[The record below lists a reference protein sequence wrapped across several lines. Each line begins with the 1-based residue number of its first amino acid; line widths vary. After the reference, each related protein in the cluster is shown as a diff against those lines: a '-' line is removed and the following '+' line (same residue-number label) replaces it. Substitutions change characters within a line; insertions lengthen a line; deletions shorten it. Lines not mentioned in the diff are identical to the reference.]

1 MKKVFEISKWE
12 FLEKVKTR
20 AFILSLIITPALV
33 IIVSIGGTFLPT
45 TEQETT
51 RAIGIMDSSMVY
63 FYPLSKTLENY
74 KLDNGQPAYLVFNL
88 YQPMENFEN
97 NIESADREVYKNK
110 ISGYILLIRF
120 PGDSLNIEY
129 RSSNSGNFKDVQRIE
144 TTVKEVRIKIG
155 LTKLGI
161 NPELLKSSL
170 GNITVSQIT
179 VKEGIEVKQSDF
191 LTEFLY
197 AIVFIMLLLMM
208 IIYSGQMLVR
218 SLVEE
223 KSNRL
228 IEILIS
234 SCTPEELLAGKIL
247 GLSALGLFQML
258 IWACIGI
265 VLAGSSMIP
274 ASAFNNIFIM
284 LIYFVLGFLFYTAL
298 FVGIGSIVT
307 TEQEAQQI
315 TSYLSLILVLPIA
328 ISASAIFNPDSVL
341 VEILSFIPLTIPAIM
356 LLKINIVSVSMIE
369 ILSTIIIMIASIYI
383 TIFVASKIFRIGILS
398 YGKKPGIKELISWIK
413 EK

>member
-33 IIVSIGGTFLPT
+33 IIISIGGTFVSST
-45 TEQETT
+45 DQESTK
-51 RAIGIMDSSMVY
+51 AIGILDSSLVY
-63 FYPLSKTLENY
+63 FYPLSKTLENI
-74 KLDNGQPAYLVFNL
+74 KVDNGQPAYLAFNL
-88 YQPMENFEN
+88 YEPMADFKK
-97 NIESADREVYKNK
+97 NISSADREVYNNK
-110 ISGYILLIRF
+110 IAGYILIRRF
-120 PGDSLNIEY
+120 QDDSLGVEY
-129 RSSNSGNFKDVQRIE
+129 RSKNPGNFKDAQRIE
-144 TTVKEVRIKIG
+144 SAIKDVRVQISLK
-155 LTKLGI
+155 KLGI
-161 NPELLKSSL
+161 NPGSLRTALNDVTVNQVTIKEDGKSEK
-170 GNITVSQIT
+170 T
-179 VKEGIEVKQSDF
+179 DF
-191 LTEFLY
+191 MAEFLSS
-197 AIVFIMLLLMM
+197 IIFIMLLLMM

-223 KSNRL
+223 KSNKL

-234 SCTPEELLAGKIL
+234 SCTPDELLAGKIL
-247 GLSALGLFQML
+247 GLTALGLFQML

-265 VLAGSSMIP
+265 ALAGSAMIP
-274 ASAFNNIFIM
+274 VSAFDHILIM

-315 TSYLSLILVLPIA
+315 TSYLSLMLVLPIA
-328 ISASAIFNPDSVL
+328 ISASAIFNPDSTL
-341 VEILSFIPLTIPAIM
+341 VEILSLIPFTIPAIM
-356 LLKINIVSVSMIE
+356 LLKINVVSVPPLE
-369 ILSTIIIMIASIYI
+369 ILLTSIIMIASIYI
-383 TIFVASKIFRIGILS
+383 TIFAASKIFRIGILS

>member
-33 IIVSIGGTFLPT
+33 ILVSIGGTLISAN
-45 TEQETT
+45 EQETT
-51 RAIGIMDSSMVY
+51 KAIGVIDSSMVY
-63 FYPLSKTLENY
+63 YFPLSQALEDY

-88 YQPMENFEN
+88 NHTTENLREN
-97 NIESADREVYKNK
+97 IKTADRDVYKNK
-110 ISGYILLIRF
+110 IAGYILLKNY
-120 PGDSLNIEY
+120 GDSLSVEY
-129 RSSNSGNFKDVQRIE
+129 RSSSSGNFKDVQRIE
-144 TTVKEVRIKIG
+144 NAVKEVRIKIG
-155 LTKLGI
+155 LSKLGI
-161 NPELLKSSL
+161 NPELLRSSFD
-170 GNITVSQIT
+170 NITVDQVT
-179 VKEGIEVKQSDF
+179 VKDGDQVKQSDF
-191 LTEFLY
+191 LSEFLS

-223 KSNRL
+223 KSNKL

-247 GLSALGLFQML
+247 GLSALGLFQMF
-258 IWACIGI
+258 IWTCIGI
-265 VLAGSSMIP
+265 ALAGSSVIP
-274 ASAFNNIFIM
+274 PSAFNNFFIM
-284 LIYFVLGFLFYTAL
+284 LVYFILGFLFYTAL

-328 ISASAIFNPDSVL
+328 ISASAIFNPDSLL

-356 LLKINIVSVSMIE
+356 LLKINVIDVPPIE

-383 TIFVASKIFRIGILS
+383 TILAASKIFRIGILS

>member
-33 IIVSIGGTFLPT
+33 ILISIGGTLISAN
-45 TEQETT
+45 EQETT
-51 RAIGIMDSSMVY
+51 KAIGIIDSSMVY
-63 FYPLSKTLENY
+63 YFPLSQALEDY
-74 KLDNGQPAYLVFNL
+74 KLDNGQPAYVVFNL
-88 YQPMENFEN
+88 NRTTENFREN
-97 NIESADREVYKNK
+97 VETADRDVYKNK
-110 ISGYILLIRF
+110 ISGYILLLNY
-120 PGDSLNIEY
+120 GDSLDVQY
-129 RSSNSGNFKDVQRIE
+129 RSSNSGSFKDVQRIE
-144 TTVKEVRIKIG
+144 NAVKEVRIKIG
-155 LTKLGI
+155 LSKLGI
-161 NPELLKSSL
+161 NPELLSSSF
-170 GNITVSQIT
+170 GNITVDQVT
-179 VKEGIEVKQSDF
+179 VKEGDQVKQSDF
-191 LTEFLY
+191 LSEFLS

-223 KSNRL
+223 KSNKL

-247 GLSALGLFQML
+247 GLSALGLFQMF
-258 IWACIGI
+258 IWTCIGI
-265 VLAGSSMIP
+265 ALAGSSVIP
-274 ASAFNNIFIM
+274 ASAFNNFFIM
-284 LIYFVLGFLFYTAL
+284 LVYFVLGFLFYTAL

-315 TSYLSLILVLPIA
+315 TSYLSLFLVLPIA
-328 ISASAIFNPDSVL
+328 ISASAIFNPNSVL
-341 VEILSFIPLTIPAIM
+341 VEVLSFIPLTIPAIM
-356 LLKINIVSVSMIE
+356 LLKINVIDVPAVE
-369 ILSTIIIMIASIYI
+369 ILSTIFIMIASIYI
-383 TIFVASKIFRIGILS
+383 TILAASKIFRIGILS

>member
-33 IIVSIGGTFLPT
+33 ILISIGGTLLST
-45 TEQETT
+45 GEQETT
-51 RAIGIMDSSMVY
+51 KAIGIIDSSMVY
-63 FYPLSKTLENY
+63 YFPLSQTLEDY
-74 KLDNGQPAYLVFNL
+74 KLDNGQPAYVVFNL
-88 YQPMENFEN
+88 NLANENFEE
-97 NIESADREVYKNK
+97 NIAAADRDVYKNK
-110 ISGYILLIRF
+110 IAGYILLNNY
-120 PGDSLNIEY
+120 GDSLEVQY
-129 RSSNSGNFKDVQRIE
+129 RSSNSGNFQDVQRIE
-144 TTVKEVRIKIG
+144 NALKEVRIKIG
-155 LTKLGI
+155 LSRLGI
-161 NPELLKSSL
+161 NPELLNSSF
-170 GNITVSQIT
+170 GNIKVDQVT
-179 VKEGIEVKQSDF
+179 VKEGARVKQSDF
-191 LTEFLY
+191 LSEFLS

-223 KSNRL
+223 KSNKL

-247 GLSALGLFQML
+247 GLSALGLFQMF
-258 IWACIGI
+258 IWTCIGI
-265 VLAGSSMIP
+265 ALAGSSVIP
-274 ASAFNNIFIM
+274 ASAFNNFFIM
-284 LIYFVLGFLFYTAL
+284 LVYFILGFLFYTAL

-315 TSYLSLILVLPIA
+315 TSYLSLFLVLPIA
-328 ISASAIFNPDSVL
+328 ISASAIFNPNSVL
-341 VEILSFIPLTIPAIM
+341 VEVLSFIPLTIPAIM
-356 LLKINIVSVSMIE
+356 LLKINVIDVPPIE

-383 TIFVASKIFRIGILS
+383 TILAASKIFRIGILS

-413 EK
+413 ET

>member
-1 MKKVFEISKWE
+1 MKKIFEIARWE

-33 IIVSIGGTFLPT
+33 ILISIGGTLISAN
-45 TEQETT
+45 EQEATK
-51 RAIGIMDSSMVY
+51 AVGIIDSSMVY
-63 FYPLSKTLENY
+63 YFPLSQELEDY
-74 KLDNGQPAYLVFNL
+74 KLDNGQPAYVVFNL
-88 YQPMENFEN
+88 NHPTENFDEN
-97 NIESADREVYKNK
+97 VETADRDVYKNK
-110 ISGYILLIRF
+110 IAGYILLNNF
-120 PGDSLNIEY
+120 GDSLNVQY
-129 RSSNSGNFKDVQRIE
+129 RSSSSGSFKDVQRIE
-144 TTVKEVRIKIG
+144 NAVKEVRIKIG
-155 LTKLGI
+155 LSKLGI
-161 NPELLKSSL
+161 NPELLNSSF
-170 GNITVSQIT
+170 GNITVDQIT
-179 VKEGIEVKQSDF
+179 VKDGDQVKQSDF
-191 LTEFLY
+191 LSEFLS

-223 KSNRL
+223 KSNKL
-228 IEILIS
+228 IEILVS

-247 GLSALGLFQML
+247 GLSALGLFQMF
-258 IWACIGI
+258 IWTCIGI
-265 VLAGSSMIP
+265 ALAGSSVIP
-274 ASAFNNIFIM
+274 PSAFNNFFIM
-284 LIYFVLGFLFYTAL
+284 LVYFILGFLFYTAL

-328 ISASAIFNPDSVL
+328 ISASAIFNPNSVL

-356 LLKINIVSVSMIE
+356 LLKINVIDVPPIE
-369 ILSTIIIMIASIYI
+369 VFSTIIIMIASIYI
-383 TIFVASKIFRIGILS
+383 TILAASKIFRIGILS

>member
-33 IIVSIGGTFLPT
+33 IMVSIGGTFLST
-45 TEQETT
+45 SEQESTK
-51 RAIGIMDSSMVY
+51 AIGIIDSSMVY
-63 FYPLSKTLENY
+63 FYPLSQTLESY
-74 KLDNGQPAYLVFNL
+74 KLDNGQPAYVVFNL
-88 YQPMENFEN
+88 NQPMEEYN
-97 NIESADREVYKNK
+97 NAILSADKEVYKNK
-110 ISGYILLIRF
+110 ISGYILLRRY
-120 PGDSLNIEY
+120 GNDSLNIEY

-144 TTVKEVRIKIG
+144 NAVEEVRLKMQ
-155 LTKLGI
+155 LQKLGI
-161 NPELLKSSL
+161 NPDLLNTYFSRISI
-170 GNITVSQIT
+170 NQIT
-179 VKEGIEVKQSDF
+179 IKEGGQIQQSDF
-191 LTEFLY
+191 LTEFLS

-223 KSNRL
+223 KSNKL

-234 SCTPEELLAGKIL
+234 SCTPEQLLAGKIL
-247 GLSALGLFQML
+247 GLSALGLFQMF

-265 VLAGSSMIP
+265 GLAGSSMIP

-284 LIYFVLGFLFYTAL
+284 LVYFILGFLFYTAL

-315 TSYLSLILVLPIA
+315 TSYLSLVLVLPIA
-328 ISASAIFNPDSVL
+328 ISASAIFNPDSLL

-356 LLKINIVSVSMIE
+356 LLKINVVNVPTAE
-369 ILSTIIIMIASIYI
+369 ILSTIIIMVASIYI
-383 TIFVASKIFRIGILS
+383 TIFAASKIFRIGILS
-398 YGKKPGIKELISWIK
+398 YGKRPGIKELISWIK

>member
-20 AFILSLIITPALV
+20 AFVLSLIITPALV
-33 IIVSIGGTFLPT
+33 ILVSLGGAFISA

-51 RAIGIMDSSMVY
+51 KVIGVMDTSMVY
-63 FYPLSKTLENY
+63 FNPLARVLEND
-74 KLDNGQPAYLVFNL
+74 KLDNGQQAYLVINMF
-88 YQPMENFEN
+88 QPLDSFRK
-97 NIESADREVYKNK
+97 NIEFADKEIYTNR
-110 ISGYILLIRF
+110 IAGYILIRKF
-120 PGDSLNIEY
+120 SSDSVNIEY
-129 RSSNSGNFKDVQRIE
+129 RSGSAGNFTDIQRIKNA
-144 TTVKEVRIKIG
+144 VREVRIERS
-155 LTKLGI
+155 LTGLGI
-161 NPELLKSSL
+161 NPRLIAPAIKD
-170 GNITVSQIT
+170 IDVRQVTI
-179 VKEGIEVKQSDF
+179 KEGNREQQSDF
-191 LTEFLY
+191 LAEFLSS
-197 AIVFIMLLLMM
+197 IVLIMLLLMM

-223 KSNRL
+223 KANRL

-234 SCTPEELLAGKIL
+234 SCTSEELLAGKIL

-265 VLAGSSMIP
+265 VLVGSSMIP
-274 ASAFNNIFIM
+274 ASAFNNIPIM
-284 LIYFVLGFLFYTAL
+284 LVYFILGFLFYTAL

-328 ISASAIFNPDSVL
+328 LSASAILNPDSLL

-356 LLKINIVSVSMIE
+356 LLKINIINVPAIE
-369 ILSTIIIMIASIYI
+369 IFSTIIIMVASIYI
-383 TIFVASKIFRIGILS
+383 TIFVSSKIFRIGILA

>member
-33 IIVSIGGTFLPT
+33 ILVSIGGTFFST
-45 TEQETT
+45 TEQESTK
-51 RAIGIMDSSMVY
+51 AIGILDSSMVY
-63 FYPLSKTLENY
+63 FYPLSRTLEKY
-74 KLDNGQPAYLVFNL
+74 DLENGQPAYVIFNL
-88 YQPMENFEN
+88 NLANGNYTDK
-97 NIESADREVYKNK
+97 IESANKEVYKNK
-110 ISGYILLIRF
+110 IAGYIFINKSRD
-120 PGDSLNIEY
+120 DSLKVEY
-129 RSSNSGNFKDVQRIE
+129 RSNNSGNFKDVQRIE
-144 TTVKEVRIKIG
+144 NAIKEVRIKNA
-155 LTKLGI
+155 LAKLGI
-161 NPELLKSSL
+161 NPELINPAFK
-170 GNITVSQIT
+170 NINVRQVTI
-179 VKEGIEVKQSDF
+179 KEGSQEYQSDF
-191 LTEFLY
+191 LSEFLS

-234 SCTPEELLAGKIL
+234 SCSPEELLAGKIL
-247 GLSALGLFQML
+247 GLSALGLFQMF
-258 IWACIGI
+258 IWTCIGMTL
-265 VLAGSSMIP
+265 VGSSVIP
-274 ASAFNNIFIM
+274 VSAFNNFFIM
-284 LIYFVLGFLFYTAL
+284 LIYFILGFLFYTAL

-328 ISASAIFNPDSVL
+328 ISASAIFNPDSLL

-356 LLKINIVSVSMIE
+356 LLKINIINVSTVE
-369 ILSTIIIMIASIYI
+369 IISTIIIMLASIYI
-383 TIFVASKIFRIGILS
+383 TIVIASKIFRIGILA
-398 YGKKPGIKELISWIK
+398 YGKKPGIKEIIFWIR

>member
-33 IIVSIGGTFLPT
+33 ILISIGGTLLSAN
-45 TEQETT
+45 EQETT
-51 RAIGIMDSSMVY
+51 KAIGIIDSSMVY
-63 FYPLSKTLENY
+63 YFPLSQALEDY
-74 KLDNGQPAYLVFNL
+74 KLDNGQPAYVVFNL
-88 YQPMENFEN
+88 NHTTENFKEN
-97 NIESADREVYKNK
+97 VEAADRDVYKNK
-110 ISGYILLIRF
+110 IAGYILLANY
-120 PGDSLNIEY
+120 GDSLDVQY

-144 TTVKEVRIKIG
+144 NAVKEVRIKIG
-155 LTKLGI
+155 LSKLGI
-161 NPELLKSSL
+161 NPELLSSSF
-170 GNITVSQIT
+170 GNITVDQVT
-179 VKEGIEVKQSDF
+179 VKEGNQVKQSDF
-191 LTEFLY
+191 LSEFLS

-223 KSNRL
+223 KSNKL

-247 GLSALGLFQML
+247 GLSALGLFQMF
-258 IWACIGI
+258 IWTCIGI
-265 VLAGSSMIP
+265 ALAGSSVIP
-274 ASAFNNIFIM
+274 PSAFNNFFIM
-284 LIYFVLGFLFYTAL
+284 LVYFILGFLFYTAL

-315 TSYLSLILVLPIA
+315 TSYLSLFLVLPIA
-328 ISASAIFNPDSVL
+328 VSASAIFNPNSVL
-341 VEILSFIPLTIPAIM
+341 VEVLSFIPLTIPAIM
-356 LLKINIVSVSMIE
+356 LLKINVIDVPAVE
-369 ILSTIIIMIASIYI
+369 ILSTIFIMIASIYI
-383 TIFVASKIFRIGILS
+383 TIFAASKIFRIGILS

>member
-1 MKKVFEISKWE
+1 MKKVFEISRWE

-33 IIVSIGGTFLPT
+33 ILVSIGGTLISAN
-45 TEQETT
+45 EQETT
-51 RAIGIMDSSMVY
+51 KAIGIIDSSMVY
-63 FYPLSKTLENY
+63 YFPLSQALEDY
-74 KLDNGQPAYLVFNL
+74 RLDNGQPSYVVFNL
-88 YQPMENFEN
+88 NHSTEEFKE
-97 NIESADREVYKNK
+97 NIETADRDVYKNK
-110 ISGYILLIRF
+110 IAGYILLKNY
-120 PGDSLNIEY
+120 GDSLDVQY
-129 RSSNSGNFKDVQRIE
+129 RSSSSGSFKDVQRIE
-144 TTVKEVRIKIG
+144 NAVKEVRIKIG
-155 LTKLGI
+155 LSKLGI
-161 NPELLKSSL
+161 NPELLSSSF
-170 GNITVSQIT
+170 GNITVDQVT
-179 VKEGIEVKQSDF
+179 VKEGDQVKQSDF
-191 LTEFLY
+191 LSEFLS

-223 KSNRL
+223 KSNKL

-247 GLSALGLFQML
+247 GLSALGLFQMF
-258 IWACIGI
+258 IWTCIGI
-265 VLAGSSMIP
+265 ALAGSSVIP
-274 ASAFNNIFIM
+274 PSAFNNFFIM
-284 LIYFVLGFLFYTAL
+284 LVYFILGFLFYTAL

-328 ISASAIFNPDSVL
+328 ISASAIFNPNSIL
-341 VEILSFIPLTIPAIM
+341 VEVLSFIPLTIPAIM
-356 LLKINIVSVSMIE
+356 LLKINVIDVPSIE
-369 ILSTIIIMIASIYI
+369 IFSTIIIMIASIYI
-383 TIFVASKIFRIGILS
+383 TILAAAKIFRIGILS

>member
-33 IIVSIGGTFLPT
+33 IMVSIGGTFLST
-45 TEQETT
+45 TEQESTK
-51 RAIGIMDSSMVY
+51 AIGIIDSSMVY
-63 FYPLSKTLENY
+63 FYPLSQTLESY
-74 KLDNGQPAYLVFNL
+74 KLDNGQPAYVVFNL
-88 YQPMENFEN
+88 NQPMEEYN
-97 NIESADREVYKNK
+97 NAIQSADKEVYKNK
-110 ISGYILLIRF
+110 IAGYILLKRN
-120 PGDSLNIEY
+120 GNDSLNIEY

-144 TTVKEVRIKIG
+144 NAVKEVRLKMQ
-155 LTKLGI
+155 LQKLGI
-161 NPELLKSSL
+161 NPDLLNTSSSR
-170 GNITVSQIT
+170 VSVNQIT
-179 VKEGIEVKQSDF
+179 VKEGSQVQQSDF
-191 LTEFLY
+191 LTEFLS

-223 KSNRL
+223 KSNKL

-234 SCTPEELLAGKIL
+234 SCTPEQLLAGKIL
-247 GLSALGLFQML
+247 GLSALGLFQMF

-265 VLAGSSMIP
+265 ALAGSSMIP

-284 LIYFVLGFLFYTAL
+284 LVYFILGFLFYTAL

-315 TSYLSLILVLPIA
+315 TSYLSLVLVLPIA
-328 ISASAIFNPDSVL
+328 ISASAIFNPDSLL

-356 LLKINIVSVSMIE
+356 LLKINVVNVPPAE
-369 ILSTIIIMIASIYI
+369 ILSTIIIMVASIYI

-398 YGKKPGIKELISWIK
+398 YGKRPGIKELISWIK

>member
-1 MKKVFEISKWE
+1 MKKIFEISRWE

-33 IIVSIGGTFLPT
+33 ILISIGGTLIST
-45 TEQETT
+45 NEQESTK
-51 RAIGIMDSSMVY
+51 AIGIIDSSMIYY
-63 FYPLSKTLENY
+63 FPLSQTLEEY
-74 KLDNGQPAYLVFNL
+74 KLDNGQPAYVVFNL
-88 YQPMENFEN
+88 NHPTEDFKENVVT
-97 NIESADREVYKNK
+97 ADRDVYKNK
-110 ISGYILLIRF
+110 IAGYILLNND
-120 PGDSLNIEY
+120 GDSLAVQY
-129 RSSNSGNFKDVQRIE
+129 RSSSSGSFKDVQRIE
-144 TTVKEVRIKIG
+144 NAVKEVRIKIG
-155 LTKLGI
+155 LLKLGI
-161 NPELLKSSL
+161 NPDLLSSSF
-170 GNITVSQIT
+170 GNISVEQVT
-179 VKEGIEVKQSDF
+179 VKEGDQVKQSDF
-191 LTEFLY
+191 ISEFLS

-223 KSNRL
+223 KSNKL

-258 IWACIGI
+258 IWTCIGI
-265 VLAGSSMIP
+265 ALAGTSVIP
-274 ASAFNNIFIM
+274 PSAFNNFFIM
-284 LIYFVLGFLFYTAL
+284 LVYFILGFLFYTAL

-328 ISASAIFNPDSVL
+328 ISASAIFNPNSLL

-356 LLKINIVSVSMIE
+356 LLKINVIDVPPVE

-383 TIFVASKIFRIGILS
+383 TIFAASKIFRIGILS

>member
-33 IIVSIGGTFLPT
+33 ILISIGGTLISAN
-45 TEQETT
+45 EQETT
-51 RAIGIMDSSMVY
+51 KAIGIIDSSMVY
-63 FYPLSKTLENY
+63 YFPLSQALEDY
-74 KLDNGQPAYLVFNL
+74 KLDNGQPAYVVFNL
-88 YQPMENFEN
+88 NRTTENFREN
-97 NIESADREVYKNK
+97 VETADRDVYKNK
-110 ISGYILLIRF
+110 ISGYILLLNY
-120 PGDSLNIEY
+120 GDSLDVQY

-144 TTVKEVRIKIG
+144 NAVKEVRIKIG
-155 LTKLGI
+155 LSKLGI
-161 NPELLKSSL
+161 NPELLSSSF
-170 GNITVSQIT
+170 GNITVDQVT
-179 VKEGIEVKQSDF
+179 VKEGDQVKQSDF
-191 LTEFLY
+191 LSEFLS

-223 KSNRL
+223 KSNKL

-247 GLSALGLFQML
+247 GLSALGLFQMF
-258 IWACIGI
+258 IWTCIGI
-265 VLAGSSMIP
+265 ALAGSSVIP
-274 ASAFNNIFIM
+274 ASAFNNFFIM
-284 LIYFVLGFLFYTAL
+284 LVYFVLGFLFYTAL

-315 TSYLSLILVLPIA
+315 TSYLSLFLVLPIA
-328 ISASAIFNPDSVL
+328 ISASAIFNPNSVL
-341 VEILSFIPLTIPAIM
+341 VEVLSFIPLTIPAIM
-356 LLKINIVSVSMIE
+356 LLKINVIDVPAVE
-369 ILSTIIIMIASIYI
+369 ILSTIFIMIASIYI
-383 TIFVASKIFRIGILS
+383 TILAASKIFRIGILS

>member
-12 FLEKVKTR
+12 FLEKVRTK

-33 IIVSIGGTFLPT
+33 IIISLGGTFLST
-45 TEQETT
+45 TEQESTK
-51 RAIGIMDSSMVY
+51 AIGILDSSRVY
-63 FYPLSKTLENY
+63 FYSLSKTLENY
-74 KLDNGQPAYLVFNL
+74 KLDNGQPAYVVFNL
-88 YQPMENFEN
+88 YQPTENFEY
-97 NIESADREVYKNK
+97 NIESADREVYQNK
-110 ISGYILLIRF
+110 ITGYILLTRSG
-120 PGDSLNIEY
+120 GDSLSVEY

-144 TTVKEVRIKIG
+144 NGLKEVRIKIG
-155 LTKLGI
+155 LSKLGI
-161 NPELLKSSL
+161 NPESLKSSF

-179 VKEGIEVKQSDF
+179 IKEGSKVEQSDF
-191 LTEFLY
+191 LTEFLS

-223 KSNRL
+223 KSNKL

-247 GLSALGLFQML
+247 GLSALGLFQMF

-265 VLAGSSMIP
+265 ALAGSSMIP
-274 ASAFNNIFIM
+274 ASAFNNILIM

-341 VEILSFIPLTIPAIM
+341 VEILTFIPLTIPAIM
-356 LLKINIVSVSMIE
+356 LLKINVTSVPTIE
-369 ILSTIIIMIASIYI
+369 ILSTITIMIASIYI